1 VSDAPTEQEASG
13 RPLEGDLK
21 MVLGFWFW
29 FSHCPAPSIG
39 GADGKKRAD
48 CLSPP

>member
-1 VSDAPTEQEASG
+1 MILQFCFCS
-13 RPLEGDLK
+13 
-21 MVLGFWFW
+21 
-29 FSHCPAPSIG
+29 SHCPALSIG